1 MTVATA
7 VRDLHDEGNSVAE
20 IAFTLGL
27 TTFEVRAVINR
38 HDPPDRGQA
47 LLIPPPP
54 NPRHS
59 LSFDGSVYDLRVDP
73 ADNKRPVGDVAELTT
88 APGYRRGPYRPSTR
102 NYYPTPRKARE
113 TA

>member
-38 HDPPDRGQA
+38 HDPPDRGQTF
-47 LLIPPPP
+47 LIPPRKGNGVNLSRRDIP
-54 NPRHS
+54 NPW
-59 LSFDGSVYDLRVDP
+59 FE
-73 ADNKRPVGDVAELTT
+73 KRGT
-88 APGYRRGPYRPSTR
+88 
-102 NYYPTPRKARE
+102 K
-113 TA
+113 